1 MEFVNKNPKI
11 IILSGKAQSGKN
23 ECAGIIKD
31 YYNKLCLK
39 TVIISYA
46 SYLKMYAK
54 EVLGW
59 DGSEST
65 KPRDFLQQVGV
76 ELIKNR
82 INPNMLIDRVIDDI
96 KVYSYFFDVIVIS
109 DARFVDEISIV
120 KDNFSNVSVINVLG
134 KSNDL
139 TFEQQNHSTETGLD
153 GYDDYDFII
162 NNDGSKEELRDK
174 IFYLLEEV

>member
-23 ECAGIIKD
+23 ECASIIKN
-31 YYNKLCLK
+31 YYNDLGLK
-39 TVIISYA
+39 TVVISYA

-59 DGSEST
+59 DCSEST

-76 ELIKNR
+76 ELIKNK

-120 KDNFSNVSVINVLG
+120 KDNFSNVSVIHVLG
-134 KSNDL
+134 KNNSL
-139 TFEQQNHSTETGLD
+139 TDEQRVHSTETGLD
-153 GYDDYDFII
+153 NYSDYDFII
-162 NNDGSKEELRDK
+162 NNDGSKEELRNK